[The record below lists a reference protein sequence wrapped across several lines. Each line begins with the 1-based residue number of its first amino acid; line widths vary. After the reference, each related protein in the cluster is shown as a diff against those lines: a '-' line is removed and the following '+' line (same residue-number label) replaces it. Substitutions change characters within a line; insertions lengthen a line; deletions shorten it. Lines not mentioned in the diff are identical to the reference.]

1 MKVKYQ
7 FIEEHE
13 LLIHKFIGEFIL
25 KEYENYIDIATQQHI
40 DTSKVKKMF
49 TDLRDLG
56 DTPMPEDIPHFISE
70 LIRIR
75 EKVKMK
81 SQKNVFLVNT
91 PLAAAITSLYQDKQL
106 SRGFDYSVCTTL
118 KFAIK
123 YLGLPYSEEEMEKI
137 IKNLKYEI

>member
-56 DTPMPEDIPHFISE
+56 DTPMPENIPYFINE

-81 SQKNVFLVNT
+81 SQKMFFWLT
-91 PLAAAITSLYQDKQL
+91 HH
-106 SRGFDYSVCTTL
+106 
-118 KFAIK
+118 
-123 YLGLPYSEEEMEKI
+123 
-137 IKNLKYEI
+137 